1 MSFLTILLS
10 PINLLFLIII
20 IGFVVGKL
28 HIHNVSFGIAG
39 VLFVAIAIGLLI
51 KQPMIKATNEIINNL
66 QSTMKIYSQLGSS
79 LFVSVIGLQ
88 TGLSLKRNSKSS
100 IMAFVIGVLMSL
112 SGIIVVLFISLFDH
126 MIGYTTLLG
135 ILCGSLTS
143 TPGLSSVC
151 ELIENDTSA
160 VIISYSC
167 SYFGGVLI
175 TVTLTQALMRN
186 RESTKISKSNNNPTS
201 KIWPEMIL
209 ISFTAL
215 IGITFGE
222 LTSRFLRISFG
233 STAFTLLFGLCIG
246 YVVQKVRGSTLLS
259 SMILNT
265 FKSLGLSLFFVGTGF
280 NAGIQVIQFDIKT
293 VVYGALISLT
303 AILFGIALCKLC
315 FRSYPL
321 DIGFVIAG
329 GMTSSPAYGAI
340 DTHAK
345 EDSLNYFS
353 FAYLGGLVALIFALQ
368 III

>member
-28 HIHNVSFGIAG
+28 RIHNISLGIAG
-39 VLFVAIAIGLLI
+39 VLFVAIAIGFLI
-51 KQPMIKATNEIINNL
+51 KQPIIQSTNEIINNL

-112 SGIIVVLFISLFDH
+112 FGVIVVLFISLFDH
-126 MIGYTTLLG
+126 TIGYTTLLG

-160 VIISYSC
+160 VIIGYSC

-175 TVTLTQALMRN
+175 TVTLSQALMRN
-186 RESTKISKSNNNPTS
+186 RESTKISKSDNPIS
-201 KIWPEMIL
+201 KIWPEIIL
-209 ISFTAL
+209 ISFIAL

-222 LTSRFLRISFG
+222 LTSRLLRIPFG
-233 STAFTLLFGLCIG
+233 STAFTLLFGLWIG
-246 YVVQKVRGSTLLS
+246 YFVQKVGDCTHLS

-293 VVYGALISLT
+293 ILYGALISLT
-303 AILFGIALCKLC
+303 VILFGIFLCKLC
-315 FRSYPL
+315 FRSFTL
-321 DIGFVIAG
+321 DTGFVIAG

-353 FAYLGGLVALIFALQ
+353 FAYFGGLVALVVALQ

>member
-28 HIHNVSFGIAG
+28 RIHNVSFGIAG
-39 VLFVAIAIGLLI
+39 VLFVAIVIGLLI
-51 KQPMIKATNEIINNL
+51 KQPIIQATDEIISNL

-112 SGIIVVLFISLFDH
+112 SGVIVVLFISLFDH
-126 MIGYTTLLG
+126 TIGYTTLLG

-151 ELIENDTSA
+151 ELIGNDANA
-160 VIISYSC
+160 VIGYSC

-186 RESTKISKSNNNPTS
+186 RESTRISKSNNSIS
-201 KIWPEMIL
+201 KIWPELIL

-215 IGITFGE
+215 IGITFSE

-303 AILFGIALCKLC
+303 AILLGIVLCKLC

-353 FAYLGGLVALIFALQ
+353 FAYFGGLVALIFALQ